1 MTEDALA
8 QLVAAVS
15 NATASLEPPGHREL
29 LQSAVDT
36 ARELFGAAAC
46 SVAVADEAAEEL
58 VYEIASGAG
67 ATEILGVRLPMGR
80 GIAGWVASSGSIIAV
95 NDVRADPRFARDV
108 AESTG
113 YVPTSILAAP
123 LEAHDR
129 VLGVLSVLDRRSPDS
144 AADAHNEMRLLGLI
158 ARQVALSLEA
168 GTVFSDSA
176 RLLAQALAG
185 LSNDT
190 DVADALLQAGLD
202 LPEQRTD
209 LTSLAAMFAR
219 LHAAD
224 PELAELAAD
233 TIESFIAV
241 ARRRAAW

>member
-15 NATASLEPPGHREL
+15 NATASLEPPGHGEL

-46 SVAVADEAAEEL
+46 SVAIADEATEEL
-58 VYEIASGAG
+58 VYRVASGAG
-67 ATEILGVRLPMGR
+67 SAEIVGVRLPLGR

-95 NDVRADPRFARDV
+95 NDVTTDPRFARDV

-129 VLGVLSVLDRRSPDS
+129 VLGVLSVLDRRPP
-144 AADAHNEMRLLGLI
+144 ATTAEAHNEMRLLGLI
-158 ARQVALSLEA
+158 AGQVALSLEA

-185 LSNDT
+185 LT
-190 DVADALLQAGLD
+190 DDMAVADALLQAGLD
-202 LPEQRTD
+202 LPQQRTD

-219 LHAAD
+219 LHAVD
-224 PELAELAAD
+224 PDLAELAAD
-233 TIESFIAV
+233 TVEGFIAV
-241 ARRRAAW
+241 AHRRAAW

>member
-1 MTEDALA
+1 MPDNALTR
-8 QLVAAVS
+8 LVAAVS

-29 LQSAVDT
+29 LQAAVDT

-46 SVAVADEAAEEL
+46 SVAVVDEATEEL
-58 VYEIASGAG
+58 VYQVASGAG
-67 ATEILGVRLPMGR
+67 QTEIVGVRLPLGR

-95 NDVRADPRFARDV
+95 NDVHADPRFARDV

-113 YVPTSILAAP
+113 YVPTSMLAAP

-129 VLGVLSVLDRRSPDS
+129 VLGVLSVLDRRPPAT
-144 AADAHNEMRLLGLI
+144 AAEAHDEIRLLGLV

-176 RLLAQALAG
+176 RLLAHALAG
-185 LSNDT
+185 LSDDA
-190 DVADALLQAGLD
+190 DVADSLLAAGLD
-202 LPEQRTD
+202 LTEQRTD

-233 TIESFIAV
+233 TVEAFLAV